1 MGAGSGSGCC
11 DVCSITG
18 PATSECHGYGKT
30 KTKRKNKTKKPDGIL
45 PYYRKFKKFSF
56 ACLMHVMVLIRKLT
70 VDDPGESAKIQAR
83 PSCCPGL
90 QYPLG
95 TAYPRDPRAARRGP
109 SYDLS
114 LFVRFPNAKFTSS
127 PTVRSP
133 ISESSD
139 YMPI

>member
-11 DVCSITG
+11 GVGSVTG
-18 PATSECHGYGKT
+18 PATSECHGYGKKKSKKQ
-30 KTKRKNKTKKPDGIL
+30 KTKQNKKKPRWHS

-95 TAYPRDPRAARRGP
+95 TAHPRDPRAARRGP

-114 LFVRFPNAKFTSS
+114 LCPVPKCQVYFIPQGKKPSFG
-127 PTVRSP
+127 
-133 ISESSD
+133 IL
-139 YMPI
+139 